1 MLDSITNV
9 IAAIAALGT
18 ASFGLVDATKAFW
31 GGISR
36 VGFSHI
42 QRRVQQ
48 LFKPG
53 TPVNDRTTPLALGAI
68 LGTLRANWINGTA
81 LADQKAIAKSLLKLC
96 LSPETAK
103 EFAEATGV
111 DGKLLAS
118 VAVKLTPK
126 ERPTQE
132 KTHSQ
137 KKAKDQEKA
146 LTEEEADLFGRFDLI
161 LTALLDEGYQRAD
174 QCYCDGTKLLAG
186 IFSVAIA
193 LFAGWDLHHQGIP
206 LLATA
211 SITQTCHCYWG
222 HSDMWMALLVGILA
236 TPLAPVAKDLTNAV
250 NAGVDAVQAIRKTV

>member
-1 MLDSITNV
+1 MLHSITND

-48 LFKPG
+48 LFKPE

-103 EFAEATGV
+103 KFADATGV
-111 DGKLLAS
+111 NRALLAS

-126 ERPTQE
+126 ELPTQE

-137 KKAKDQEKA
+137 KKTNAQEKA
-146 LTEEEADLFGRFDLI
+146 LTEEEADTYGRFDLI

-193 LFAGWDLHHQGIP
+193 LFAGWDLHQGVP
-206 LLATA
+206 LLAIA
-211 SITQTCHCYWG
+211 PVTQAAHCYWG